1 MIWYYIAVQNNTKL
15 CQSDNY
21 RKYLQHTPEKADSQT
36 LLQAPWKI
44 LLGRDATE
52 AGDTRWDA
60 LQVKDRSFSYAIFVK
75 SAANDSDGVLM

>member
-1 MIWYYIAVQNNTKL
+1 MIWYYIAVQNNPKL

-44 LLGRDATE
+44 LQGRDATE
-52 AGDTRWDA
+52 AEDTRLEA
-60 LQVKDRSFSYAIFVK
+60 LQMTKTD
-75 SAANDSDGVLM
+75 VLCHLCEECR